1 MNNEITTTQNT
12 DVQETQHT
20 QAGAVLL
27 NTVDTTSTAGA
38 KTVVNAINSA
48 NSLSTIEESEVL
60 DIRDCVVTQGIRKGR
75 GTQSDVECANIYLID
90 TDGQAWFSQSA
101 GIANSVSL
109 IASMFPDFGKGTED
123 GYLSMRVKTVPLNN
137 GNTTKTLVLV

>member
-12 DVQETQHT
+12 EMQEQHV

-27 NTVDTTSTAGA
+27 NTVDTNITSGA
-38 KTVVNAINSA
+38 KMVVNAINSA
-48 NSLSTIEESEVL
+48 NSLSNVDENEVL

-75 GTQSDVECANIYLID
+75 GTQSDVACANIYLID
-90 TDGQAWFSQSA
+90 KDGQAWFSQSA

-109 IASMFPDFGKGTED
+109 IASMFPDFGKSTDE
-123 GYLSMRVKTVPLNN
+123 GYLSMRVRSVQLNN